1 MSTRG
6 ILEAY
11 QRWSADGKPLVLVT
25 VVETEGST
33 YTKAGHR
40 ILVAADGEFRGLVS
54 GGCLEGDLAEH
65 ARAVLDTGRAQL
77 LTYDLRDES
86 DDLWGL
92 GIGCNGLFRVLL
104 QLLSPTQDYAPFGA
118 MAACLQGDAPGVT
131 ATVIES
137 SDAGLQAGATAL
149 CAGGPVR
156 YWQVPP
162 AWEAPLAAACRQ
174 SARAGVATLVL
185 EGRHARALVAPLAPL
200 PRLLVLG
207 AGLDAVPLLAMAR
220 ELGWRVTVAD
230 HRPAYLERGDLG
242 AADEVLSVEPER
254 LEATLAPAR
263 FTAAIVMSHH
273 LATDRAYLRS
283 LAAHPLPY
291 VGLLGPA
298 ARGARL
304 LGEIGTAA
312 ESLRG
317 RLHSPVGLRI
327 GADSPE
333 SIALAILGQVHA
345 ALKGRTG
352 ARGNADD

>member
-1 MSTRG
+1 VSTRR

-11 QRWSADGKPLVLVT
+11 HRWSAAGEPLVLVT

-40 ILVAADGEFRGLVS
+40 ILVAASGEFRGLVS

-65 ARAVLDTGRAQL
+65 ARAVLASGRAQR
-77 LTYDLRDES
+77 LTYDLRDEN

-104 QLLSPTQDYAPFGA
+104 QPLSPANDYAPFGA
-118 MAACLQGDAPGVT
+118 IAACLQGDTPGVT
-131 ATVIES
+131 ATVTES
-137 SDAGLQAGATAL
+137 EDEGLPAGATAL
-149 CAGGPVR
+149 GAGEAAR
-156 YWQVPP
+156 FWQVPP
-162 AWEAPLAAACRQ
+162 AWQPPLAAACRQ
-174 SARAGVATLVL
+174 TARAVIETLAL
-185 EGRHARALVAPLAPL
+185 DGRRACVLVAPLVPL

-207 AGLDAVPLLAMAR
+207 AGLDAVPLVAMAR

-230 HRPAYLERGDLG
+230 HRPAYLARGDLG
-242 AADEVLSVEPER
+242 AADEVLRVEPER
-254 LEATLAPAR
+254 LEATLAPGR
-263 FTAAIVMSHH
+263 FAASVVMSHH

-283 LAAHPLPY
+283 LAAHALPY

-345 ALKGRTG
+345 ALHGRTG
-352 ARGNADD
+352 AQGITDD